1 MSDQS
6 INFADLLIQMKKAR
20 QDAAAPLTIL
30 GGEFA
35 DSRLEAFL
43 VVWRKRWGT
52 MPWRI
57 WEGVSAIELA
67 VEPEAPGY
75 LQRAEIFGPGGHLSL
90 RRDGNRWLWHYIGPG
105 GQPAPEGFDQP
116 PECEKLALAENAML
130 RCYKE
135 RVLLWGE
142 EIRDEDG
149 KPSGRW
155 WEDRV
160 AAASLVYGPELTG
173 RARGYLDF
181 WRYTLD
187 GQTALVWYREL
198 TGANS

>member
-6 INFADLLIQMKKAR
+6 IDFPELLTRMKEAR
-20 QDAAAPLTIL
+20 QDGAAPLTIL
-30 GGEFA
+30 GGEFIDA
-35 DSRLEAFL
+35 RLEAFL
-43 VVWRKRWGT
+43 SAWRKRWDV

-57 WEGVSAIELA
+57 WEGVSTIELA
-67 VEPEAPGY
+67 AEAGAPGC
-75 LQRAEIFGPGGHLSL
+75 LQRAEIFGSGGHLSL
-90 RRDGNRWLWHYIGPG
+90 RRDGNRWLWHYVGLG
-105 GQPAPEGFDQP
+105 GQPAPEGFEQP
-116 PECEKLALAENAML
+116 PECEKLVLPEDAGL
-130 RCYKE
+130 RRYRE

-142 EIRDEDG
+142 EIGGKEG

-160 AAASLVYGPELTG
+160 AAASLVYGPELAG
-173 RARGYLDF
+173 KARVCLDF

-198 TGANS
+198 TGASS